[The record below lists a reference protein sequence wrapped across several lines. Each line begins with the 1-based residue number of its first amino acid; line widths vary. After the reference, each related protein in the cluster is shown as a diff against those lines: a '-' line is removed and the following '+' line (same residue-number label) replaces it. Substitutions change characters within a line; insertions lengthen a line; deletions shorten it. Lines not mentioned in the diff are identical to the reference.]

1 MLHLHAIDI
10 VIIVAYLLSTVL
22 IGYWVS
28 KRASQSMQNYF
39 LGGNAMPWYM
49 LGISNASGM
58 FDISGTMLLVSWM
71 FVYGLKSV
79 WIPWLWPTFNQV
91 FLMVYLSAWL
101 RRSKVMT
108 GAEWIKTRFGTG
120 PGAQLSHVI
129 VVIYAFVS
137 IIGFFTYA
145 FKGIGKFAQTYLPW
159 HLSANEYA
167 LILIAITAI
176 YVIKGGMISVVI
188 TEVVQFFILSIA
200 SFAVGIIAMSKVA
213 PDMLRRVVPA
223 GWDNIFFGWHLNL
236 DWSTLLPAATAKIA
250 DDRYELFG
258 FFVMM
263 LLFKGIPI
271 SAAGPAPNYD
281 MQRVLSAK
289 NPREASIMSAWV
301 NVVLTPPRYFLVI
314 GLTVLAAAFF
324 GPDLRAMGTHLD
336 FELVLPQALGRFVPM
351 GLLGFLIAGLLAAFM
366 SNFAATVNA
375 APPYFV
381 NDIYKRYINPNASPK
396 TYVRLSYLASFTV
409 IVIGVIFGWSV
420 TSVNE
425 VVVWIVSGLWGG
437 YTASNVLKWYW
448 WRFNGYGYFWGMV
461 TGIAS
466 ALAMP
471 RIAPLFP
478 FVQHL
483 MAKFTI
489 NMEVVIIF
497 PLVVGISLIGCLLGT
512 LLTKPES
519 DEVLM
524 DFYRR
529 VRPWG
534 FWGPVL
540 RKVLA
545 EDPGFKRN
553 RDFFRDMFNI
563 AIGIVWQVSL
573 VALPLYIVIQEFQ
586 RAAIALGAILVTSLI
601 LKFTWYDHLNEREV
615 ETDKA
620 AANDVSQEVTEM
632 LLATQAEANVTSLD
646 HAALFAKYGFYAGLA
661 AMFAFPRV
669 WGAVGMAII
678 GAVCAGGGSAL
689 GSAVGLFF
697 DALNLKPAEGDH
709 LPSKLPLA
717 ASALVLGIIGLV
729 AWYLPMAGLP
739 ITITGF
745 MLGRSAL
752 LSTHRS
758 LALKGMGLSLVG
770 LLLSAVNAYVGA
782 LMMVQAGMAAHGY

>member
-1 MLHLHAIDI
+1 MVQLHTLDI
-10 VIIVAYLLSTVL
+10 IIIVAYLLSTVL

-28 KRASQSMQNYF
+28 NRASRSMQDYF
-39 LGGNAMPWYM
+39 LGGNSMPWYM

-71 FVYGLKSV
+71 FVYGIKSV
-79 WIPWLWPTFNQV
+79 WIPWLWPTFNQI

-108 GAEWIKTRFGTG
+108 GAEWIQTRFGTG
-120 PGAQLSHVI
+120 RGAQASHLI

-200 SFAVGIIAMSKVA
+200 SFAVGFIAMAKVS
-213 PDMLRRVVPA
+213 PEMFHRVVPA

-236 DWSTLLPAATAKIA
+236 DWATLLPAATEKIHQ
-250 DDRYELFG
+250 DGYGLFG

-289 NPREASIMSAWV
+289 NPREASMMSAWV
-301 NVVLTPPRYFLVI
+301 NVVLTPPRYFLI
-314 GLTVLAAAFF
+314 MGLTVLAAAFF
-324 GPDLRAMGTHLD
+324 EPNLRAMGTNMD
-336 FELVLPQALGRFVPM
+336 FELVLPYALGKFVPV
-351 GLLGFLIAGLLAAFM
+351 GLMGFLIAGLLAAFM

-375 APPYFV
+375 APPYLV
-381 NDIYKRYINPNASPK
+381 NDIYKRFINPNASPK

-409 IVIGVIFGWSV
+409 IVIGVAIGWNV

-448 WRFNGYGYFWGMV
+448 WRFNGWGYFWGMV
-461 TGIAS
+461 TGIAA
-466 ALAMP
+466 ALGMP
-471 RIAPLFP
+471 SIVKQIPI
-478 FVQHL
+478 VQHL
-483 MAKFTI
+483 LATYSI
-489 NMEVVIIF
+489 NMEVVFIF
-497 PLVVGISLIGCLLGT
+497 PIVVGISLIGCLAGT
-512 LLTKPES
+512 LLTKQE
-519 DEVLM
+519 DDAVLI
-524 DFYRR
+524 DFYKR

-540 RKVLA
+540 KKVLA

-553 RDFFRDMFNI
+553 KDFFRDMFNI
-563 AIGIVWQVSL
+563 VVGITWQIAL
-573 VALPLYIVIQEFQ
+573 VALPLYVVIHEYK
-586 RAAIALGAILVTSLI
+586 RAALAAGIILVTSAI
-601 LKFTWYDHLNEREV
+601 LKFTWYDHLSVREV
-615 ETDKA
+615 ETDKVA
-620 AANDVSQEVTEM
+620 AKD
-632 LLATQAEANVTSLD
+632 L
-646 HAALFAKYGFYAGLA
+646 
-661 AMFAFPRV
+661 
-669 WGAVGMAII
+669 
-678 GAVCAGGGSAL
+678 
-689 GSAVGLFF
+689 
-697 DALNLKPAEGDH
+697 
-709 LPSKLPLA
+709 
-717 ASALVLGIIGLV
+717 
-729 AWYLPMAGLP
+729 
-739 ITITGF
+739 
-745 MLGRSAL
+745 
-752 LSTHRS
+752 
-758 LALKGMGLSLVG
+758 
-770 LLLSAVNAYVGA
+770 
-782 LMMVQAGMAAHGY
+782 

>member
-1 MLHLHAIDI
+1 MLQLHVVDI
-10 VIIVAYLLSTVL
+10 AIIVAYLLSTVL

-79 WIPWLWPTFNQV
+79 WIPWLWPTFNQI
-91 FLMVYLSAWL
+91 FLMVYLSSWL
-101 RRSKVMT
+101 RRSNVMT

-120 PGAQLSHVI
+120 RGAQLSHII

-223 GWDNIFFGWHLNL
+223 GWDNIFFGWHLGL
-236 DWSTLLPAATAKIA
+236 DWATLLPAASAKIA
-250 DDRYELFG
+250 EDKYELFG

-281 MQRVLSAK
+281 MQRILSAK
-289 NPREASIMSAWV
+289 NPREASMMSAWV
-301 NVVLTPPRYFLVI
+301 NIVLTPPRYFLI
-314 GLTVLAAAFF
+314 MGLTVLAAAFF
-324 GPDLRAMGTHLD
+324 GPDLRAMGTHMD
-336 FELVLPQALGRFVPM
+336 FELVLPLALGRFVPV

-396 TYVRLSYLASFTV
+396 TYVRLSYLASFAV
-409 IVIGVIFGWSV
+409 IVIGVIFGWNV

-448 WRFNGYGYFWGMV
+448 WRFNGWGYFWGML
-461 TGIAS
+461 TGISS
-466 ALAMP
+466 ALIMP
-471 RIAPLFP
+471 KIVPLVP
-478 FVQHL
+478 FLQNLLARYV
-483 MAKFTI
+483 I

-497 PLVVGISLIGCLLGT
+497 PLVVGISLVGCLLGT
-512 LLTKPES
+512 FLTAPE
-519 DEVLM
+519 DDAVLM

-540 RKVLA
+540 KKVLA

-553 RDFFRDMFNI
+553 KDFCRDVFNI
-563 AIGIVWQVSL
+563 AVGIVWQIAL
-573 VALPLYIVIQEFQ
+573 VALPLYVVIHEWD
-586 RAAIALGAILVTSLI
+586 RAALAAGVILVTSLI
-601 LKFTWYDHLNEREV
+601 LKFTWYDHLEAREV
-615 ETDKA
+615 ETNKA
-620 AANDVSQEVTEM
+620 AAN
-632 LLATQAEANVTSLD
+632 
-646 HAALFAKYGFYAGLA
+646 
-661 AMFAFPRV
+661 
-669 WGAVGMAII
+669 
-678 GAVCAGGGSAL
+678 
-689 GSAVGLFF
+689 
-697 DALNLKPAEGDH
+697 
-709 LPSKLPLA
+709 
-717 ASALVLGIIGLV
+717 ASV
-729 AWYLPMAGLP
+729 
-739 ITITGF
+739 
-745 MLGRSAL
+745 
-752 LSTHRS
+752 
-758 LALKGMGLSLVG
+758 
-770 LLLSAVNAYVGA
+770 
-782 LMMVQAGMAAHGY
+782 

>member
-1 MLHLHAIDI
+1 MHLQTVDLA
-10 VIIVAYLLSTVL
+10 IIVAYLLSTVL

-39 LGGNAMPWYM
+39 LGGNSMPWYM

-79 WIPWLWPTFNQV
+79 WIPWLWPTFNQI

-108 GAEWIKTRFGTG
+108 GAEWIQTRFGTG
-120 PGAQLSHVI
+120 RGAQLSHLI

-137 IIGFFTYA
+137 IIGFFSYA
-145 FKGIGKFAQTYLPW
+145 FKGIGKFAQTFLPW
-159 HLSANEYA
+159 NLSANEYA

-200 SFAVGIIAMSKVA
+200 SFAVGIIAMRKVA
-213 PDMLRRVVPA
+213 PEMLHRVVPA

-236 DWSTLLPAATAKIA
+236 DWATLLPAATTRIA
-250 DDRYELFG
+250 EDKYELFG

-289 NPREASIMSAWV
+289 NPREASMMSAWV
-301 NVVLTPPRYFLVI
+301 NIVLTPPRYFLVI
-314 GLTVLAAAFF
+314 GLTVLAAAFY
-324 GPDLRAMGTHLD
+324 GPNLRAMGTNMD
-336 FELVLPQALGRFVPM
+336 FELVLPFALGRFVPV

-381 NDIYKRYINPNASPK
+381 NDIYKRFINPHAEPK
-396 TYVRLSYLASFTV
+396 TYVRLAYLASFAV
-409 IVIGVIFGWSV
+409 VVIGVLIGWNV
-420 TSVNE
+420 DSVNT

-448 WRFNGYGYFWGMV
+448 WRFNGYGYFWGML
-461 TGIAS
+461 TGIS
-466 ALAMP
+466 AALGVP
-471 RIAPLFP
+471 SLLTHVP

-483 MAKFTI
+483 LNTFTI
-489 NMEVVIIF
+489 NKEVVIVF
-497 PLVVGISLIGCLLGT
+497 PVVVAISLIGCLLGT
-512 LLTKPES
+512 FLTKPE
-519 DEVLM
+519 DDAVLM

-540 RKVLA
+540 KKVLA
-545 EDPGFKRN
+545 EDPHFKRN
-553 RDFFRDMFNI
+553 KDFFRDMFNI
-563 AIGIVWQVSL
+563 AIGIIWQISL
-573 VALPLYIVIQEFQ
+573 VALPLYVVIQEWN
-586 RAAIALGAILVTSLI
+586 RVALTLVAILVTSLI
-601 LKFTWYDHLNEREV
+601 LKLTWFDHLNEREI

-620 AANDVSQEVTEM
+620 AA
-632 LLATQAEANVTSLD
+632 
-646 HAALFAKYGFYAGLA
+646 
-661 AMFAFPRV
+661 
-669 WGAVGMAII
+669 
-678 GAVCAGGGSAL
+678 
-689 GSAVGLFF
+689 
-697 DALNLKPAEGDH
+697 GD
-709 LPSKLPLA
+709 
-717 ASALVLGIIGLV
+717 I
-729 AWYLPMAGLP
+729 
-739 ITITGF
+739 
-745 MLGRSAL
+745 
-752 LSTHRS
+752 
-758 LALKGMGLSLVG
+758 
-770 LLLSAVNAYVGA
+770 
-782 LMMVQAGMAAHGY
+782 

>member
-1 MLHLHAIDI
+1 MLQLHTLDI

-28 KRASQSMQNYF
+28 NRASKSMQNYF
-39 LGGNAMPWYM
+39 LGGNTMPWYM

-71 FVYGLKSV
+71 FVYGIKSV
-79 WIPWLWPTFNQV
+79 WIPWLWPTFNQI

-120 PGAQLSHVI
+120 RGAQASHLI

-200 SFAVGIIAMSKVA
+200 SFAVGFIAMAKVS
-213 PDMLRRVVPA
+213 PEMFHRVVPA

-236 DWSTLLPAATAKIA
+236 DWSTLLPAATEKIHQ
-250 DDRYELFG
+250 DGYGLFG

-289 NPREASIMSAWV
+289 NPREASMMSAWV
-301 NVVLTPPRYFLVI
+301 NVVLTPPRYFLI
-314 GLTVLAAAFF
+314 MGLTVLAAAFF
-324 GPDLRAMGTHLD
+324 GPNLRAMGANMD
-336 FELVLPQALGRFVPM
+336 FELVLPYALGKFVPV

-409 IVIGVIFGWSV
+409 IVIGVAIGWNV

-448 WRFNGYGYFWGMV
+448 WRFNGWGYFWGMV
-461 TGIAS
+461 TGIAA
-466 ALAMP
+466 ALGMP
-471 RIAPLFP
+471 SIVKQVPI
-478 FVQHL
+478 VQQL
-483 MAKFTI
+483 LASYSI
-489 NMEVVIIF
+489 NMEVVFIF
-497 PLVVGISLIGCLLGT
+497 PIVVGISLIGCLLGT
-512 LLTKPES
+512 LLTKQE
-519 DEVLM
+519 DDAVLI
-524 DFYRR
+524 DFYKR

-540 RKVLA
+540 KKVLA
-545 EDPGFKRN
+545 RGSDLQAQQGLLPRHVQHCGRN
-553 RDFFRDMFNI
+553 Y
-563 AIGIVWQVSL
+563 
-573 VALPLYIVIQEFQ
+573 VADRV
-586 RAAIALGAILVTSLI
+586 GG
-601 LKFTWYDHLNEREV
+601 
-615 ETDKA
+615 A
-620 AANDVSQEVTEM
+620 AALHCDSRV
-632 LLATQAEANVTSLD
+632 LA
-646 HAALFAKYGFYAGLA
+646 G
-661 AMFAFPRV
+661 
-669 WGAVGMAII
+669 
-678 GAVCAGGGSAL
+678 CAGGGDHS
-689 GSAVGLFF
+689 
-697 DALNLKPAEGDH
+697 GDFGDFEVH
-709 LPSKLPLA
+709 LVRPP
-717 ASALVLGIIGLV
+717 
-729 AWYLPMAGLP
+729 
-739 ITITGF
+739 
-745 MLGRSAL
+745 
-752 LSTHRS
+752 
-758 LALKGMGLSLVG
+758 
-770 LLLSAVNAYVGA
+770 VGA
-782 LMMVQAGMAAHGY
+782 RGGDR

>member
-1 MLHLHAIDI
+1 MVQLHTLDI
-10 VIIVAYLLSTVL
+10 IIIVAYLLSTVL

-28 KRASQSMQNYF
+28 NRASRSMQDYF
-39 LGGNAMPWYM
+39 LGGNSMPWYM

-71 FVYGLKSV
+71 FVYGIKSV
-79 WIPWLWPTFNQV
+79 WIPWLWPTFNQI

-108 GAEWIKTRFGTG
+108 GAEWIQTRFGTG
-120 PGAQLSHVI
+120 RGAQASHLI

-200 SFAVGIIAMSKVA
+200 SFAVGFIAMAKVS
-213 PDMLRRVVPA
+213 PEMFHRVVPA

-236 DWSTLLPAATAKIA
+236 DWATLLPAATEKIHQ
-250 DDRYELFG
+250 DGYGLFG

-289 NPREASIMSAWV
+289 NPREASMMSAWV
-301 NVVLTPPRYFLVI
+301 NVVLTPPRYFLI
-314 GLTVLAAAFF
+314 MGLTVLAAAFF
-324 GPDLRAMGTHLD
+324 EPNLRAMGTNMD
-336 FELVLPQALGRFVPM
+336 FELVLPYALGKFVPV
-351 GLLGFLIAGLLAAFM
+351 GLMGFLIAGLLAAFM

-381 NDIYKRYINPNASPK
+381 NDIYKRFINPNASPK

-409 IVIGVIFGWSV
+409 IVIGVAIGWNV

-448 WRFNGYGYFWGMV
+448 WRFNGWGYFWGMV
-461 TGIAS
+461 TGIAA
-466 ALAMP
+466 ALGMP
-471 RIAPLFP
+471 SIVKQIPV
-478 FVQHL
+478 VQHL
-483 MAKFTI
+483 LATYSI
-489 NMEVVIIF
+489 NMEVVFIF
-497 PLVVGISLIGCLLGT
+497 PIVVGISLIGCLAGT
-512 LLTKPES
+512 LLTKQE
-519 DEVLM
+519 DDAVLI
-524 DFYRR
+524 DFYKR

-540 RKVLA
+540 KKVLA

-553 RDFFRDMFNI
+553 KDFFRDMFNI
-563 AIGIVWQVSL
+563 VVGITWQIAL
-573 VALPLYIVIQEFQ
+573 VALPLYVVIHEYK
-586 RAAIALGAILVTSLI
+586 RAALAAGIILVTSAI
-601 LKFTWYDHLNEREV
+601 LKFTWYDHLSVREV
-615 ETDKA
+615 ETDKVA
-620 AANDVSQEVTEM
+620 AKD
-632 LLATQAEANVTSLD
+632 L
-646 HAALFAKYGFYAGLA
+646 
-661 AMFAFPRV
+661 
-669 WGAVGMAII
+669 
-678 GAVCAGGGSAL
+678 
-689 GSAVGLFF
+689 
-697 DALNLKPAEGDH
+697 
-709 LPSKLPLA
+709 
-717 ASALVLGIIGLV
+717 
-729 AWYLPMAGLP
+729 
-739 ITITGF
+739 
-745 MLGRSAL
+745 
-752 LSTHRS
+752 
-758 LALKGMGLSLVG
+758 
-770 LLLSAVNAYVGA
+770 
-782 LMMVQAGMAAHGY
+782 

>member
-1 MLHLHAIDI
+1 MLQLHTLDI
-10 VIIVAYLLSTVL
+10 IIIVAYLLSTVF

-39 LGGNAMPWYM
+39 LGGNTMPWYM

-71 FVYGLKSV
+71 FVYGIKSV
-79 WIPWLWPTFNQV
+79 WIPWLWPTFNQI

-120 PGAQLSHVI
+120 RGAQASHLI

-200 SFAVGIIAMSKVA
+200 SFAVGFIAMAKVS
-213 PDMLRRVVPA
+213 PEMFHRVVPA

-236 DWSTLLPAATAKIA
+236 DWSTLLPAATEKIHQ
-250 DDRYELFG
+250 DGYGLFG
-258 FFVMM
+258 FFVVM

-289 NPREASIMSAWV
+289 DPREASMMSAWV
-301 NVVLTPPRYFLVI
+301 NVVLTPPRYFLI
-314 GLTVLAAAFF
+314 MGLTVLAAAFF
-324 GPDLRAMGTHLD
+324 GPNLRAMGTNMD
-336 FELVLPQALGRFVPM
+336 FELVLPYALGKFVPV

-381 NDIYKRYINPNASPK
+381 NDIYKRFINPNASPK

-409 IVIGVIFGWSV
+409 IVIGVAIGWNV

-448 WRFNGYGYFWGMV
+448 WRFNGWGYFWGMV
-461 TGIAS
+461 TGIAA
-466 ALAMP
+466 ALGMP
-471 RIAPLFP
+471 SIVKQIPI
-478 FVQHL
+478 VQHL
-483 MAKFTI
+483 LATYSI
-489 NMEVVIIF
+489 NMEVVFIF
-497 PLVVGISLIGCLLGT
+497 PIVVAISLIGCLLGT
-512 LLTKPES
+512 LLTKPEE
-519 DEVLM
+519 DGVLM

-540 RKVLA
+540 KKVLA
-545 EDPGFKRN
+545 EDPTFKRN
-553 RDFFRDMFNI
+553 KDFFRDMFNI
-563 AIGIVWQVSL
+563 AVGITWQIAL
-573 VALPLYIVIQEFQ
+573 VALPLYVVIREYT
-586 RAAIALGAILVTSLI
+586 RAAIAAGIILGTSAILKL
-601 LKFTWYDHLNEREV
+601 TWYDHLTEREV
-615 ETDKA
+615 ETDKV
-620 AANDVSQEVTEM
+620 AAND
-632 LLATQAEANVTSLD
+632 
-646 HAALFAKYGFYAGLA
+646 K
-661 AMFAFPRV
+661 
-669 WGAVGMAII
+669 
-678 GAVCAGGGSAL
+678 
-689 GSAVGLFF
+689 
-697 DALNLKPAEGDH
+697 
-709 LPSKLPLA
+709 
-717 ASALVLGIIGLV
+717 
-729 AWYLPMAGLP
+729 
-739 ITITGF
+739 
-745 MLGRSAL
+745 
-752 LSTHRS
+752 
-758 LALKGMGLSLVG
+758 
-770 LLLSAVNAYVGA
+770 
-782 LMMVQAGMAAHGY
+782 

>member
-1 MLHLHAIDI
+1 MLHLHIVDI
-10 VIIVAYLLSTVL
+10 VIIVAYLVSTVF

-79 WIPWLWPTFNQV
+79 WIPWLWPTFNQI

-120 PGAQLSHVI
+120 RGAQFSHLI

-167 LILIAITAI
+167 LILITITAI

-213 PDMLRRVVPA
+213 PDMLHRVVPA

-236 DWSTLLPAATAKIA
+236 DWSTLLRAATEKVHQ
-250 DDRYELFG
+250 DGYGLFG

-289 NPREASIMSAWV
+289 NPREASMMSAWV
-301 NVVLTPPRYFLVI
+301 NIVLTPPRYFLVI

-324 GPDLRAMGTHLD
+324 GPNLRAMGTNMD
-336 FELVLPQALGRFVPM
+336 FELVLPYALGRFVPV

-396 TYVRLSYLASFTV
+396 TYVRLSYLASLSV
-409 IVIGVIFGWSV
+409 IVIGVAIGWNV

-448 WRFNGYGYFWGMV
+448 WRFNGWGYFWGMV
-461 TGIAS
+461 TGIAA
-466 ALAMP
+466 ALGMP
-471 RIAPLFP
+471 SIVKQLPI
-478 FVQHL
+478 VQHL
-483 MAKFTI
+483 LAAHSI
-489 NMEVVIIF
+489 NMEVVFIF
-497 PLVVGISLIGCLLGT
+497 PIVVGISLVGCLLGT
-512 LLTKPES
+512 FLTKPES
-519 DEVLM
+519 DEVLI

-534 FWGPVL
+534 FWGPIL

-545 EDPGFKRN
+545 EDPAFKPN
-553 RDFFRDMFNI
+553 GDFLRDVFNI

-573 VALPLYIVIQEFQ
+573 VALPLYVVIREWD
-586 RAAIALGAILVTSLI
+586 RVAMAAGSIAVTSLI
-601 LKFTWYDHLNEREV
+601 LKFTWYDHLSEREV

-620 AANDVSQEVTEM
+620 A
-632 LLATQAEANVTSLD
+632 
-646 HAALFAKYGFYAGLA
+646 
-661 AMFAFPRV
+661 
-669 WGAVGMAII
+669 VGD
-678 GAVCAGGGSAL
+678 L
-689 GSAVGLFF
+689 
-697 DALNLKPAEGDH
+697 
-709 LPSKLPLA
+709 
-717 ASALVLGIIGLV
+717 
-729 AWYLPMAGLP
+729 
-739 ITITGF
+739 
-745 MLGRSAL
+745 
-752 LSTHRS
+752 
-758 LALKGMGLSLVG
+758 
-770 LLLSAVNAYVGA
+770 
-782 LMMVQAGMAAHGY
+782 